1 MQATVKVLHNYF
13 NKLHDSHI
21 VLNQSDSKGYI
32 KYNLNKLFFRSFT
45 FFRFLFGLF
54 LEISFQ

>member
-32 KYNLNKLFFRSFT
+32 K
-45 FFRFLFGLF
+45 
-54 LEISFQ
+54 